1 VSPGFR
7 ESYSA
12 ALESYLAARGE
23 PALQAAYE
31 LGREAVR
38 AGLGVLDLAA
48 AHHHAYLA
56 ALQGP
61 AAPDDLAD
69 AAMTFFSESLSA
81 FEMVQR
87 GFREVQEMA
96 LLEKRYGDQLRRLA
110 EASLAIAG
118 TLSRAKIGQVIAEQ
132 ACAVIGAGCG
142 YVFLDDADESST
154 LSAHLCS
161 RCRRYLDTADL
172 PGLQEETAG
181 AGQPLNLT
189 ASDLQRYGPWPLAE
203 EESEAHA
210 VGLAAP
216 LLGLGERLVG
226 MVHIS
231 HPLDGDF
238 TDRDRYILL
247 QLAHLGGAAIENAQL
262 YERERQ
268 TAETL
273 QRALLPQRLARPP
286 GIELASRYVP
296 GSAGVD
302 VGGDW
307 YDVVPLAE
315 DRLGIAIGDVA
326 GHGVRAAS
334 TMGQVRM
341 AFRAYAMADLAPE
354 TVVERVNRIM
364 CALEPD
370 HFSTMAY
377 LVVDLG
383 RGEAQVVR
391 AGHPPPLLLRAG
403 GGTRFIEDG
412 LSLALGVEPTETYRH
427 ARVALGDS
435 TLVLYTDGLLARR
448 FENPLRELA
457 RTVAR
462 APAGL
467 EEMCAYLLEAMI
479 PAEPE
484 DDVALL
490 ALRLE

>member
-1 VSPGFR
+1 MSPGFR
-7 ESYSA
+7 ESYAA
-12 ALESYLAARGE
+12 ALQTYLSAREE

-56 ALQGP
+56 ALRGP
-61 AAPDDLAD
+61 GAPDDLAE
-69 AAMTFFSESLSA
+69 AAMAFFSESLSA
-81 FEMVQR
+81 FEMIQR

-110 EASLAIAG
+110 DASLAIAG
-118 TLSRAKIGQVIAEQ
+118 TLSRAKIGWVIAEQ
-132 ACAVIGAGCG
+132 ACAVIGAECG
-142 YVFLDDADESST
+142 YVFLADAEEGSMVSS
-154 LSAHLCS
+154 HLCS
-161 RCRRYLDTADL
+161 RCRRYVEAADL
-172 PGLQEETAG
+172 AGLQGRVAEG
-181 AGQPLNLT
+181 GQPVSLT
-189 ASDLQRYGPWPLAE
+189 AIDLGRFGPWPLAKGE
-203 EESEAHA
+203 PEAHS

-216 LLGLGERLVG
+216 LQGLGERLVG
-226 MVHIS
+226 LVHIS
-231 HPLDGDF
+231 HPRKGDF
-238 TDRDRYILL
+238 TDNDRYLLL
-247 QLAHLGGAAIENAQL
+247 QLAHIGGAALDNARL

-273 QRALLPQRLARPP
+273 QRDLLPRLARPA
-286 GIELASRYVP
+286 GIELAARYVP
-296 GSAGVD
+296 GSAAAD

-341 AFRAYAMADLAPE
+341 AFRAYAVADLAPE
-354 TVVERVNRIM
+354 TVVEQVNRIM
-364 CALEPD
+364 CALESD

-377 LVVDLG
+377 LVVDLD
-383 RGEAQVVR
+383 RGDALAAR
-391 AGHPPPLLLRAG
+391 AGHPPPLLVQAG
-403 GGTRFIEDG
+403 GGTRYIEGG
-412 LSLALGVEPTETYRH
+412 LSLALGVEPNQTYHH
-427 ARVALGDS
+427 AQVPLHDS

-448 FENPLRELA
+448 FENPLHELA
-457 RTVAR
+457 RVAAR
-462 APAGL
+462 APVDL
-467 EEMCAYLLEAMI
+467 EEMCAHLLEAML
-479 PAEPE
+479 PEEPD